1 MRLLFLTNLYP
12 PHSQGGYE
20 EWCHEV
26 ALTLR
31 ARQHEVLVLTSTHGS
46 DQQSAEDPDWVRR
59 ELHLEMELASLRNG
73 VQFFTKRRQ
82 REQENL
88 ATLRTYV
95 QRFQPEAIVIWGMW
109 NIVRSL
115 PVLAE
120 QLMADRVVYY
130 MGDYWPTLPNQFEYY
145 WQAPALHWYTQL
157 PKQLLGFFAGRVLKG
172 ENRPQ
177 PRFARVLFPTAFME
191 AELAQRG
198 TTVAQSN
205 VIYGAADTRPYT
217 QATDPKPQ
225 AQLAAQD
232 EDSQAAHN
240 ADEPVRLLWVGRMRA
255 DKGTHLAIKALA
267 RVVNDYKL
275 TQVQLTIIGTG
286 ETEYLTYIEYLIR
299 RHRLQRYVT
308 LLGAQPKEALPA
320 HYANAQIFLF
330 TSTWPEP
337 FGRVV
342 IEAMAAGAAVIGAA
356 VGGTAEILHD
366 NENALTFPANDETL
380 LAAQIVRLLR
390 APQLRQQLAT
400 AGYHTA
406 VEMFDMQRM
415 ATEIE
420 LYLQQMIRAADAQ
433 ELLDGGKLIE
443 T

>member
-1 MRLLFLTNLYP
+1 M
-12 PHSQGGYE
+12 
-20 EWCHEV
+20 
-26 ALTLR
+26 
-31 ARQHEVLVLTSTHGS
+31 
-46 DQQSAEDPDWVRR
+46 
-59 ELHLEMELASLRNG
+59 
-73 VQFFTKRRQ
+73 
-82 REQENL
+82 
-88 ATLRTYV
+88 
-95 QRFQPEAIVIWGMW
+95 
-109 NIVRSL
+109 
-115 PVLAE
+115 
-120 QLMADRVVYY
+120 
-130 MGDYWPTLPNQFEYY
+130 
-145 WQAPALHWYTQL
+145 
-157 PKQLLGFFAGRVLKG
+157 
-172 ENRPQ
+172 
-177 PRFARVLFPTAFME
+177 
-191 AELAQRG
+191 
-198 TTVAQSN
+198 
-205 VIYGAADTRPYT
+205 
-217 QATDPKPQ
+217 
-225 AQLAAQD
+225 
-232 EDSQAAHN
+232 
-240 ADEPVRLLWVGRMRA
+240 
-255 DKGTHLAIKALA
+255 
-267 RVVNDYKL
+267 
-275 TQVQLTIIGTG
+275 TIIGTG

-308 LLGAQPKEALPA
+308 LLGAQPKAALPA

>member
-1 MRLLFLTNLYP
+1 
-12 PHSQGGYE
+12 
-20 EWCHEV
+20 
-26 ALTLR
+26 
-31 ARQHEVLVLTSTHGS
+31 
-46 DQQSAEDPDWVRR
+46 
-59 ELHLEMELASLRNG
+59 
-73 VQFFTKRRQ
+73 
-82 REQENL
+82 
-88 ATLRTYV
+88 
-95 QRFQPEAIVIWGMW
+95 
-109 NIVRSL
+109 
-115 PVLAE
+115 
-120 QLMADRVVYY
+120 
-130 MGDYWPTLPNQFEYY
+130 
-145 WQAPALHWYTQL
+145 
-157 PKQLLGFFAGRVLKG
+157 
-172 ENRPQ
+172 
-177 PRFARVLFPTAFME
+177 
-191 AELAQRG
+191 
-198 TTVAQSN
+198 
-205 VIYGAADTRPYT
+205 
-217 QATDPKPQ
+217 
-225 AQLAAQD
+225 
-232 EDSQAAHN
+232 
-240 ADEPVRLLWVGRMRA
+240 MRA

-275 TQVQLTIIGTG
+275 TQLHLTIIGTG

-308 LLGAQPKEALPA
+308 LLGAQPKAALPA

-380 LAAQIVRLLR
+380 LAAQIVRLIR